1 MSSQTPAETAIQ
13 ALLTGLFVRLRGHA
27 TWSDRVYLNLAPAD
41 VTEPYVM
48 VVIQS
53 GGETNFRTKVDADF
67 QVQVRCVHPDISMAL
82 TGQRA
87 LNALLNDCGEQD
99 DPADFV
105 NAGAV
110 WTITTITKGENLF
123 ITEQRPDNRQRI
135 HAGDVYSIVMEQR

>member
-1 MSSQTPAETAIQ
+1 MSNETPTETAVQ
-13 ALLTGLFVRLRGHA
+13 ALLTGLFARLRGHA
-27 TWSDRVYLNLAPAD
+27 TWVDRVYLNLAPAD

-67 QVQVRCVHPDISMAL
+67 QVQVRCVHPNISTAL
-82 TGQRA
+82 AGQRS
-87 LNALLNDCGEQD
+87 LNVLLNDCGEQD
-99 DPADFV
+99 NPADFV

-110 WTITTITKGENLF
+110 WVITTITKGANVF

-135 HAGDVYSIVMEQR
+135 HAGDIYSIVMEQR